1 MAHLKSGTLGMTIL
15 LGLLTAIGPLSTDM
29 YLPSLPSIQQ
39 HFGATTG
46 QVQWTL
52 SAYLLGFA
60 LGQVFYGPL
69 SDRRGR
75 KRVMLV
81 GLTLYAVANLA
92 SAMAPSLEV
101 LISARFVQGVG
112 AAGPLVLARAIVRDL
127 YEGRQAGQQLARMGT
142 IMGIVPAIAPVLGAG
157 IEILSGWRMNF
168 LAVVFLAI
176 VLGVAVVQ
184 RLPETLKQP
193 LTSPFSLREIVRG
206 YGELYRDGRFTAFAL
221 LSAVTYAGL
230 FAFISGSS
238 FVMQG
243 HFGLSPVGFAATF
256 GVMVLGFILG
266 TVIAQKV
273 VATKGSLRAIEIGT
287 VLQAVAG
294 LALLGFSLGTP
305 HWLPGLAVPMAIYAM
320 GVGFTLP
327 QSAAGALMP
336 FPDRAGSVSSLLG
349 ITQMSFAAIVG
360 ALVGAFV
367 AKSPV
372 ALTAATA
379 LMGLIGLA
387 TLPRIRRVSPF
398 S

>member
-39 HFGATTG
+39 HFGATTA
-46 QVQWTL
+46 QAQWTL

-75 KRVMLV
+75 KQVMLA
-81 GLTLYAVANLA
+81 GLALYAFANLA

-101 LISARFVQGVG
+101 LIAARFLQGVG
-112 AAGPLVLARAIVRDL
+112 AAGPMVLARAIVRDL
-127 YEGRQAGQQLARMGT
+127 HEGREAGQMLARMGT
-142 IMGIVPAIAPVLGAG
+142 IMGIVPAIAPMLGAG

-176 VLGVAVVQ
+176 ALGIAVAR
-184 RLPETLKQP
+184 RLPETLRQP
-193 LTSPFSLREIVRG
+193 LVSPFSVREIMRG
-206 YGELYRDGRFTAFAL
+206 YGELCRDGRFTSFAL

-243 HFGLSPVGFAATF
+243 HFGLSPAGFAATF
-256 GVMVLGFILG
+256 GVMVLGYILG
-266 TVIAQKV
+266 TVMAQKV
-273 VATKGSLRAIEIGT
+273 VASKGSLRAIEIGA

-294 LALLGFSLGTP
+294 LALLGFSFVMP
-305 HWLPGLAVPMAIYAM
+305 YWLAGLAVPMAFYAM

-349 ITQMSFAAIVG
+349 IMQMSFAAIVG

-367 AKSPV
+367 AQSPV

-379 LMGLIGLA
+379 LMGLIGMA
-387 TLPRIRRVSPF
+387 TLPRIRRVSTF